1 MQIKIVSCT
10 IERIIMQS
18 IKYTSDYHPKE
29 ELFNIIT
36 HIAGI
41 IFAIIALVFMIIKAL
56 EPNIDLNATQIA
68 SICIFGSTLIL
79 MFLGSTLYHAFSN
92 TPAKFVLKRLDHSAI
107 FALIAGTY
115 SPILLIGIATPKALV
130 LFWILWTIAFFG
142 IILKLF
148 FVNRFKKLSLI
159 LYLGMGWLSLLIV
172 KDLYIT
178 NKYALLW
185 IVIGGLLYTVGILFY
200 VAKRYRY
207 THAIW
212 HMFVLSAAVCQ
223 TCAIWF
229 YIITPIQNT

>member
-1 MQIKIVSCT
+1 
-10 IERIIMQS
+10 MQS
-18 IKYTSDYHPKE
+18 IKYTSDYCPKE

-36 HIAGI
+36 HIAGV
-41 IFAIIALVFMIIKAL
+41 IFAIVALVFMIIKAL
-56 EPNIDLNATQIA
+56 KPSIDLSATQIT

-92 TPAKFVLKRLDHSAI
+92 TPAKFALKRLDHSAI

-115 SPILLIGIATPKALV
+115 SPILLIGIGTTQAWI

-142 IILKLF
+142 IIMKLF

-159 LYLGMGWLSLLIV
+159 LYLGMGWLSVLII
-172 KDLYIT
+172 KDLYFT
-178 NKYALLW
+178 NKDALLW
-185 IVIGGLLYTVGILFY
+185 IAIGGLLYTIGTIFY
-200 VAKRYRY
+200 VAKRYKY

-212 HMFVLSAAVCQ
+212 HMFVLSAAICQ

-229 YIITPIQNT
+229 YIITPMQNNT